1 MTKLRISR
9 VQAVVA
15 TTSKSPISRRIA
27 LMVSLLLLS
36 SIVTPSA
43 SASIQTLSYSC
54 NRMARNV
61 TIDVSPG
68 DVLNF
73 TSTCGAVFLG
83 GYNSNV
89 ISPSSGNGLPSRS
102 FVVSA
107 SLAPGTYVD
116 AIELYAAFHN
126 FYTLVYTSPVTDA
139 AASASA
145 AEAAAKAAVEA
156 AAAKR
161 EAEKR
166 DARAEIVRK
175 AINKQTLSTELF
187 EKAEIPGITAGNRA
201 GAEAEIHSLPDA
213 SRSEINQIMKIA
225 RKYEVVGLIGSD
237 RVKCVYPS
245 QYIEIGLISAD
256 SKIKSSLVK
265 AVSGLA
271 ENQRNTY
278 EEIKAAIEAKT
289 AELQARKDRLAKVLA
304 RSSNRTGK

>member
-54 NRMARNV
+54 YRMARNV

-73 TSTCGAVFLG
+73 TSDCGSVFLG

-89 ISPSSGNGLPSRS
+89 ISPSSGNGLPSPS

-126 FYTLVYTSPVTDA
+126 FYTLVYTSPVSDA
-139 AASASA
+139 AASAA
-145 AEAAAKAAVEA
+145 TAKAAAEA

-166 DARAEIVRK
+166 DARTEIVRK
-175 AINKQTLSTELF
+175 AIDKQTLSTELF
-187 EKAEIPGITAGNRA
+187 DKAEIPGITAGNLAR
-201 GAEAEIHSLPDA
+201 AEAEIHALPDA

-237 RVKCVYPS
+237 RMKCVYPS

-304 RSSNRTGK
+304 RSSNRNGK